1 MQRAHYGQIPSSN
14 LDNCAFARNLCMHTW
29 QEISLMLILFF
40 PPLTVHSHKSF
51 ETAQFDARVVEPGKS
66 YGKQQVG
73 EEGSSSHPGSD
84 LKVNQAIHQ
93 GKDAT
98 DQPKADSLP
107 SEFPAI
113 RPGVAADLKFG
124 GCGSY
129 PNLPWVSTS
138 GSGPNGRTISGV
150 TYKYSPTQIKI
161 VCACHGSHMSPDE
174 FIQHASEENNTPDG
188 GAGLTSLS
196 GSNPAASAQS

>member
-1 MQRAHYGQIPSSN
+1 MKFDLIILLQVYLKAVHEYMASEIPDAYSIY
-14 LDNCAFARNLCMHTW
+14 LAPWAV
-29 QEISLMLILFF
+29 I
-40 PPLTVHSHKSF
+40 SHKSS
-51 ETAQFDARVVEPGKS
+51 ESPQFDVRVVEGKS
-66 YGKQQVG
+66 YRKQQVG
-73 EEGSSSHPGSD
+73 EEGSSSHTEGD
-84 LKVNQAIHQ
+84 LKENNAIHQ
-93 GKDAT
+93 VKDVS
-98 DQPKADSLP
+98 DQPRAESLP

-113 RPGVAADLKFG
+113 RPGITADLKFG

-129 PNLPWVSTS
+129 PNLPWVSTT

-174 FIQHASEENNTPDG
+174 FIQHASEENSSPDAG
-188 GAGLTSLS
+188 TGLTSIS